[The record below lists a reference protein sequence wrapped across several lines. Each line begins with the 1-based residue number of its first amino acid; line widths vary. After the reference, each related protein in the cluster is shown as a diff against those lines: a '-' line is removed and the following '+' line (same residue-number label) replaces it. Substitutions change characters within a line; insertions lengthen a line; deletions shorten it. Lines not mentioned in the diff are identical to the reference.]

1 MLKNENVLL
10 LKKNIINKTTNPN
23 FNNKIPFITEVGIK
37 AHNKD
42 YDYNNTQDIVY
53 TSANNEL
60 KIKQNFDNKRK
71 KLDDIFGSN
80 DVPNITTYNNIME
93 QKIEKRK
100 KEKLN
105 TIKSMN
111 CFKVSAR
118 KKLNDIINN
127 EIEKLNQFEEK
138 ILSKSRVYNKDY

>member
-1 MLKNENVLL
+1 
-10 LKKNIINKTTNPN
+10 
-23 FNNKIPFITEVGIK
+23 
-37 AHNKD
+37 
-42 YDYNNTQDIVY
+42 
-53 TSANNEL
+53 
-60 KIKQNFDNKRK
+60 
-71 KLDDIFGSN
+71 
-80 DVPNITTYNNIME
+80 ME

-105 TIKSMN
+105 KIKSMN